1 MNHRIAARIA
11 LFAVAWTAAAAVTG
25 ATPAQMQAI
34 LQEGSGGPEVLHLRS
49 IAVPEPAAG
58 QVLIRVYAASVN
70 PIDWKMRSGYR
81 PAVPPP
87 AGNAPGAGAGAPP
100 PGGSGAAPS
109 GPAAGAPPGD
119 GAAPAARIP
128 GMDVAGVIE
137 RVGPGV
143 TQFKPGDAVFSMIG
157 RGIAGLNG
165 AYAQYTLAPLDNVVA
180 KPKNLSYAEAAGLG
194 TTGMT
199 AARILGRVGLASGQ
213 RLLVT
218 GVAGG
223 VGSAVAQI
231 ARARGAHVIGTASA
245 RHARYLE
252 SIGVE
257 EVVDYTQGPFEE
269 RVKDVDVVIDT
280 VGGETAARALKTLRR
295 DGSFGTVAGRVDPA
309 LCAAA
314 GVNCAAGGPPGSGE
328 PSEGELLRQVAE
340 LAAAGRFR
348 VHVDRTFPL
357 ARAADAQE
365 YNRAGH
371 TEGKV
376 ILVVDAQQATRR

>member
-1 MNHRIAARIA
+1 MDHRIVARIAALA
-11 LFAVAWTAAAAVTG
+11 AAWAAAAAVAG

-34 LQEGSGGPEVLHLRS
+34 MQEGSGGPEVLHLRS

-87 AGNAPGAGAGAPP
+87 AGGAQATGAPP
-100 PGGSGAAPS
+100 PGD
-109 GPAAGAPPGD
+109 AG
-119 GAAPAARIP
+119 APAARIP
-128 GMDVAGVIE
+128 GLDVAGVVE
-137 RVGPGV
+137 KVGQGV
-143 TQFKPGDAVFSMIG
+143 TQFKAGDAVFSMIG
-157 RGIAGLNG
+157 RGIGGLNG
-165 AYAQYTLAPLDNVVA
+165 AYAQYALAPVDNVVA
-180 KPKNLSYAEAAGLG
+180 KPPNLSYAEAAGLG

-199 AARILGRVGLASGQ
+199 AARILARVGLADGQ

-245 RHARYLE
+245 RHLRYLG

-257 EVVDYTQGPFEE
+257 DVIDYTQGPFEE
-269 RVKDVDVVIDT
+269 RIKDVDVVVDT
-280 VGGETAARALKTLRR
+280 VGGDTAARALKTLRR
-295 DGSFGTVAGRVDPA
+295 GGSFGTVAGRADPA
-309 LCAAA
+309 LCTAA

-328 PSEGELLRQVAE
+328 PGEGELLRQVAA
-340 LAAAGRFR
+340 LAASGRFH

-357 ARAADAQE
+357 ARAGDAQE

-376 ILVVDAQQATRR
+376 ILVVDARQATRR

>member
-11 LFAVAWTAAAAVTG
+11 LFAVTWTAAAAVPA
-25 ATPAQMQAI
+25 ATPARMQAI
-34 LQEGSGGPEVLHLRS
+34 LQEGNGGPEVLHLRS
-49 IAVPEPAAG
+49 VAIPEPAAG

-70 PIDWKMRSGYR
+70 PIDWKLRSGYR
-81 PAVPPP
+81 PAGSPP
-87 AGNAPGAGAGAPP
+87 AGNAPGAGAPP
-100 PGGSGAAPS
+100 PGGGGAVPS

-119 GAAPAARIP
+119 GAAAAARIP
-128 GMDVAGVIE
+128 GLDVAGVVE
-137 RVGPGV
+137 KVGPGV

-157 RGIAGLNG
+157 RADFGLNG

-199 AARILGRVGLASGQ
+199 AARILARVGVASGQ
-213 RLLVT
+213 RVLVT
-218 GVAGG
+218 GAAGG

-245 RHARYLE
+245 RHARYLG

-257 EVVDYTQGPFEE
+257 EVVDYTQGPFEDK
-269 RVKDVDVVIDT
+269 VKDVDVVIDT
-280 VGGETAARALKTLRR
+280 VGGETATRALETLRR
-295 DGSFGTVAGRVDPA
+295 GGSFGTVAGRVDPA
-309 LCAAA
+309 LCTAA
-314 GVNCAAGGPPGSGE
+314 GVSCAAGGPPGSGE